1 MTLVDTNVLL
11 DVATDDPK
19 WARWSL
25 RQLDAAAMRGP
36 VLINA
41 IVYAEFSIGYTRIE
55 DVDRALAGAG
65 FELIEIP
72 RAALFLAG
80 KVFQRYR
87 AQGGS
92 RTGVLP
98 DFFIGAHAAAA
109 QLPLLTRDPSRYPS
123 YFSGIALITPD
134 TEPI

>member
-36 VLINA
+36 VVIDA

-55 DVDRALAGAG
+55 TQQNFFSVRVACCNLTVSPIAIG
-65 FELIEIP
+65 
-72 RAALFLAG
+72 
-80 KVFQRYR
+80 
-87 AQGGS
+87 QG
-92 RTGVLP
+92 
-98 DFFIGAHAAAA
+98 
-109 QLPLLTRDPSRYPS
+109 YN
-123 YFSGIALITPD
+123 
-134 TEPI
+134 

>member
-1 MTLVDTNVLL
+1 MTLVDANVLL

-19 WARWSL
+19 WARWSI
-25 RQLDAAAMRGP
+25 RQLDAAAMRGL
-36 VLINA
+36 VVINA

-55 DVDRALAGAG
+55 AVDRALVGG
-65 FELIEIP
+65 GLELVEIP

-87 AQGGS
+87 AHGGS

-98 DFFIGAHAAAA
+98 DFFYRRPCSCGAIAFVDPRSKPLPKLFLWYCSHHA
-109 QLPLLTRDPSRYPS
+109 
-123 YFSGIALITPD
+123 GH
-134 TEPI
+134 